1 MLAALKPAGR
11 LVVVD
16 YMPLR
21 TRDRPRADQTKNHVI
36 APELVE
42 EELRDFGFQILER
55 RDWFIAYPDDERAF
69 WLIVAQ
75 RP

>member
-1 MLAALKPAGR
+1 VLAVLKPAGR